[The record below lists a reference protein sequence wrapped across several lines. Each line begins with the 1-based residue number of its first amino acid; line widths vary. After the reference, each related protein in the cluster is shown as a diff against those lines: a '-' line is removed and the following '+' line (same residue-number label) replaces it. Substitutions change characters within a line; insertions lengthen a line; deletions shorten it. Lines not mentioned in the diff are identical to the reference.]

1 MATFAN
7 FCKRNDNKQA
17 TNQRF
22 LKNVKKPFYHKN
34 LNYKAKFTLY
44 TDRCCID

>member
-7 FCKRNDNKQA
+7 FCKKDGNKQA

-22 LKNVKKPFYHKN
+22 LKNFKKPFYRKN
-34 LNYKAKFTLY
+34 LSYKAKFTLY
-44 TDRCCID
+44 TDRCYID

>member
-7 FCKRNDNKQA
+7 FCKRNKQA

-22 LKNVKKPFYHKN
+22 LKKMLKKPFYRKN
-34 LNYKAKFTLY
+34 LSYKAKFTLY
-44 TDRCCID
+44 TDRYCID